1 MGRRNILVLLLAVVI
16 VPILCTCSG
25 IAMGAE
31 VSSSEAG
38 GRPARL
44 RGIELDSP
52 AGEKLG
58 KVEDVLLDM
67 ETDTIRYLVV
77 SFQDPSVYDKAAMAI
92 NREKLIPIPWP
103 LFTTGL
109 RPRTLVLD
117 ADVTRLAQAPH
128 LRTIPASLSIDL
140 ERQIDAYWNQGMGS
154 GVGEP

>member
-1 MGRRNILVLLLAVVI
+1 MGRRNVLVLLLAVVATP
-16 VPILCTCSG
+16 VLCACSG
-25 IAMGAE
+25 ITLGAE
-31 VSSSEAG
+31 TPSSDAG

-67 ETDTIRYLVV
+67 ETDTIRYVVV
-77 SFQDPSVYDKAAMAI
+77 SFQDPSVYGKAAMAI

-103 LFTTGL
+103 LLTTSS
-109 RPRTLVLD
+109 RPRTLVLG
-117 ADVTRLAQAPH
+117 ADVTRLAQAPY
-128 LRTIPASLSIDL
+128 LRTIPASLSIGL
-140 ERQIDAYWNQGMGS
+140 ERQIDSYWNQGMES